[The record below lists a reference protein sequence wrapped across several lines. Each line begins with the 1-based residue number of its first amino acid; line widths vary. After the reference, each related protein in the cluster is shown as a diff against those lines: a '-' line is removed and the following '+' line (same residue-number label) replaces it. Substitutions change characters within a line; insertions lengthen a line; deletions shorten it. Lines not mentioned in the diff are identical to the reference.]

1 MFWERVASPECK
13 TEQKWIWH
21 SYIMSNQSA
30 EAKGMIE
37 FQTFPLLF
45 LQGKAGGGEHFN
57 KWACWHF
64 LSWKIIF
71 PLEKS
76 FVREV
81 SEFLQPAAFF
91 FLKRLGVLWTGYWK
105 GHLHHRT
112 CEIQAPWRR
121 VLADHTWLFSWKRH
135 PPWLPHKPA
144 SGTTLTT
151 CFEFLW
157 IPSTKFANAST

>member
-112 CEIQAPWRR
+112 CVWDIGTMEEGSCRSHVVIFLEETPPMTSPQACLW
-121 VLADHTWLFSWKRH
+121 DHINNL
-135 PPWLPHKPA
+135 
-144 SGTTLTT
+144 
-151 CFEFLW
+151 LW
-157 IPSTKFANAST
+157 IPMNPKY